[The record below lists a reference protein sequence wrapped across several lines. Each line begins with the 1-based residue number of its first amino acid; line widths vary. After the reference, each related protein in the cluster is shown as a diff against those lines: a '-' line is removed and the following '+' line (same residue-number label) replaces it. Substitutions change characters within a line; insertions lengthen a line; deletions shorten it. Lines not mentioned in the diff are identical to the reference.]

1 MNNRIKELADYC
13 RNSTGHEGNNS
24 QAEHF
29 DAEKFSYLLLNEVI
43 DQLEAC
49 FAGST
54 ASLEK
59 EELWKESVA
68 TFAAWNGAIKLS
80 RDKIKERFGVEE

>member
-1 MNNRIKELADYC
+1 MNKRIKELADHC
-13 RNSTGHEGNNS
+13 RVAAGHDGNNS
-24 QAEHF
+24 QTEHF

-49 FAGST
+49 FAGSM

-80 RDKIKERFGVEE
+80 RDKIKKRFRN

>member
-1 MNNRIKELADYC
+1 MNNRIKELADHC
-13 RNSTGHEGNNS
+13 RNSAGHDGNNS
-24 QAEHF
+24 QTEQF

-54 ASLEK
+54 ASIEK

-80 RDKIKERFGVEE
+80 RDKIKKDFEIK